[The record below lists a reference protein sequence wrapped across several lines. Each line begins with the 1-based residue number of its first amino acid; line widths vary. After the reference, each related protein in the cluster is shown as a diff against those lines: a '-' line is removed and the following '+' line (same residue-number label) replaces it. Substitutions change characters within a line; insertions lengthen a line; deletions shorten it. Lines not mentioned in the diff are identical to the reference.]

1 MEMRWELCP
10 LLKNDIWYKAAMI
23 SVTTLVHGQS
33 EKQTSQELL
42 SKYLTIIFNAPMV
55 KVKIYKLND
64 TMCAMQA
71 CMVSPKC
78 EIVAMNS

>member
-1 MEMRWELCP
+1 
-10 LLKNDIWYKAAMI
+10 
-23 SVTTLVHGQS
+23 
-33 EKQTSQELL
+33 
-42 SKYLTIIFNAPMV
+42 MV

-78 EIVAMNS
+78 EIVAMNSWLHQEPSLLNALQQWGWTGWEGGERKIRGGPRKGVKG